1 MSDSRETKDLLYGQ
15 VARMTKAI
23 GSPKRLELLELLC
36 QSEKT
41 VELLAEQAQISMKLA
56 SAHLKQLK
64 LARLV
69 DGRRDGKYVYYRL
82 ADDSIADIWVSLR
95 MLAEERLLEL
105 QLGLRSLAKAV
116 DALEP
121 MDRQAVLA
129 KAKRGEVVVLD
140 VRPAAEYVAA
150 HLPFARS
157 IPLSELRKRLT
168 ELPKSKPI
176 VAYCRGPFCVMAGE
190 AVELLRRRGYRALR
204 LEDGVAEWRFHGLP
218 VEHSQTER

>member
-1 MSDSRETKDLLYGQ
+1 MSESRETKDLLYGQ

-23 GSPKRLELLELLC
+23 ASPKRLELLELLC

-41 VELLAEQAQISMKLA
+41 VELLAEQAQISIKLA

-69 DGRRDGKYVYYRL
+69 ESRREGKYVYYRL
-82 ADDSIADIWVSLR
+82 ADDSIANIWVSLR

-105 QLGLRSLAKAV
+105 QLGLRSLAKAP
-116 DALEP
+116 DSLEP
-121 MDRQAVLA
+121 VDRRGVLA

-140 VRPAAEYVAA
+140 VRPASEYAA
-150 HLPFARS
+150 GHLPFARS

-168 ELPKSKPI
+168 ELPKTKPI

-190 AVELLRRRGYRALR
+190 AVELLQRRGFRALR

-218 VEHSQTER
+218 IEQP

>member
-1 MSDSRETKDLLYGQ
+1 MREGRETKDLLYEQ

-36 QSEKT
+36 QSEKR
-41 VELLAEQAQISMKLA
+41 VELLAEQAQISVKLA

-69 DGRRDGKYVYYRL
+69 DARRDGKYVHYRL
-82 ADDSIADIWVSLR
+82 ADEAVADIWVRLR

-105 QLGLRSLAKAV
+105 QMGLRSLAKTP

-121 MDRQAVLA
+121 VDRRAVFG

-140 VRPAAEYVAA
+140 VRPEAEYAA
-150 HLPFARS
+150 GHLPFARS
-157 IPLSELRKRLT
+157 IPLSELRRRLN
-168 ELPKSKPI
+168 ELPRSKPI
-176 VAYCRGPFCVMAGE
+176 VAYCRGPFCLLAGQ
-190 AVELLRRRGYRALR
+190 AVEVLQRRGFRALR

-218 VEHSQTER
+218 VELS

>member
-1 MSDSRETKDLLYGQ
+1 MNYGRKTKDLLYGQ

-41 VELLAEQAQISMKLA
+41 VELLAKQAQISVKLT

-69 DGRRDGKYVYYRL
+69 DSRREGKYIYYRL

-105 QLGLRSLAKAV
+105 QLGLRSLAKAPE
-116 DALEP
+116 ALQP
-121 MDRQAVLA
+121 MDRQAVLV

-140 VRPAAEYVAA
+140 VRPEAEYAA
-150 HLPFARS
+150 GHLPFARG

-168 ELPKSKPI
+168 ELPKSKLI

-190 AVELLRRRGYRALR
+190 AVELLQRRGFRALR

-218 VEHSQTER
+218 IEQP

>member
-1 MSDSRETKDLLYGQ
+1 MKDGRDTKDLLYEQ

-41 VELLAEQAQISMKLA
+41 VEVVAEQAQISVKLA

-69 DGRRDGKYVYYRL
+69 DSRRDGKYVHYRL
-82 ADDSIADIWVSLR
+82 ADDSVAHIWVSLR

-105 QLGLRSLAKAV
+105 QMGLRSLAKAP

-121 MDRQAVLA
+121 VDRRAVLG

-140 VRPAAEYVAA
+140 VRPEAEYAA
-150 HLPFARS
+150 GHLPFARS
-157 IPLSELRKRLT
+157 IPLSELRRRLN
-168 ELPKSKPI
+168 ELPRSKPI
-176 VAYCRGPFCVMAGE
+176 VAYCRGPFCLMAGE
-190 AVELLRRRGYRALR
+190 AVELLQRRGFQALR

-218 VEHSQTER
+218 TEHP

>member
-1 MSDSRETKDLLYGQ
+1 MKEGRDTKDLLYEQ
-15 VARMTKAI
+15 VARMTKSI

-41 VELLAEQAQISMKLA
+41 VELVAEQAQISVKLA

-69 DGRRDGKYVYYRL
+69 DSRRDGKYVYYRL
-82 ADDSIADIWVSLR
+82 ADQAVADIWVSLR

-105 QLGLRSLAKAV
+105 QMGLRSLAKAPG
-116 DALEP
+116 ALQP
-121 MDRQAVLA
+121 LDRRTVLA
-129 KAKRGEVVVLD
+129 KAQRGEVMVLD
-140 VRPAAEYVAA
+140 VRPEPEYAAG

-157 IPLSELRKRLT
+157 IPLSELRKRLN
-168 ELPKSKPI
+168 ELPRSKPI
-176 VAYCRGPFCVMAGE
+176 VAYCRGPFCLLARE
-190 AVELLRRRGYRALR
+190 AVALLQRRGFRTMR

-218 VEHSQTER
+218 IEHP

>member
-1 MSDSRETKDLLYGQ
+1 MIDGRKTKDLLYGQ

-41 VELLAEQAQISMKLA
+41 VELLAEQAQISVKLT

-69 DGRRDGKYVYYRL
+69 DSRRDGKYIYYRL

-105 QLGLRSLAKAV
+105 QLGLRSLAKGS
-116 DALEP
+116 DALQP
-121 MDRQAVLA
+121 MDRKAVLL

-140 VRPAAEYVAA
+140 VRPESEYAAG
-150 HLPFARS
+150 HLPFAHS

-190 AVELLRRRGYRALR
+190 AVELLQRRGFRALR
-204 LEDGVAEWRFHGLP
+204 LEDGVAEWRYHGLP
-218 VEHSQTER
+218 IELP

>member
-1 MSDSRETKDLLYGQ
+1 MKGGRSTKDLFYEQ

-41 VELLAEQAQISMKLA
+41 VELVAEQAQISVKLA

-64 LARLV
+64 LARLL
-69 DGRRDGKYVYYRL
+69 DSRRDGKYVCYRL
-82 ADDSIADIWVSLR
+82 ADEAVADIWVSLR

-105 QLGLRSLAKAV
+105 QMGLRSLAKAPGT
-116 DALEP
+116 LQP
-121 MDRQAVLA
+121 LDRRTVLT
-129 KAKRGEVVVLD
+129 KAQRGEVIVLD
-140 VRPAAEYVAA
+140 VRPEPEHAAG

-157 IPLSELRKRLT
+157 IPLSELRKRLN
-168 ELPKSKPI
+168 ELPRSKPI
-176 VAYCRGPFCVMAGE
+176 VAYCRGPFCLLARE
-190 AVELLRRRGYRALR
+190 ALALLQRRGFHAMR

-218 VEHSQTER
+218 IEHA